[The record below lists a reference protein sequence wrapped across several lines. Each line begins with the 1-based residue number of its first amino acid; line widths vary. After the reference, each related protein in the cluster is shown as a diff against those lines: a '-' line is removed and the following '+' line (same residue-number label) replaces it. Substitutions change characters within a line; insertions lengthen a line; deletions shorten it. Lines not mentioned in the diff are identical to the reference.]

1 MNSNPL
7 TLIDYGREALN
18 LYVKTIGVE
27 YNSKARDFK
36 HTQPRIA
43 FGVAL
48 TKHIGDS
55 LTSDVLEKDRTTII
69 HYKRKHADN
78 MHLWDGYDT
87 LFETAQY
94 IVDSYFSET
103 AKLDRIAYID
113 RMIQQMVEEKKSI
126 QSNTNV

>member
-78 MHLWDGYDT
+78 MELWDGYDT

-113 RMIQQMVEEKKSI
+113 RMIRQMVEEKKSI

>member
-7 TLIDYGREALN
+7 TLIDCGREALN

-27 YNSKARDFK
+27 YNSKARSFK

-78 MHLWDGYDT
+78 MYLWDGYDT

-113 RMIQQMVEEKKSI
+113 RMIRQMVEEKKSI

>member
-7 TLIDYGREALN
+7 TLIDCGREALN
-18 LYVKTIGVE
+18 LYYKTIGIE
-27 YNSKARDFK
+27 YNSKARYFK

-43 FGVAL
+43 LGVAL
-48 TKHIGDS
+48 TRHIGDS
-55 LTSDVLEKDRTTII
+55 LTSDVLGKDRTTII

-78 MHLWDGYDT
+78 MELWDGYDT
-87 LFETAQY
+87 MFETAKY

-113 RMIQQMVEEKKSI
+113 KVIREMVEEKKSI
-126 QSNTNV
+126 QSKLNV

>member
-27 YNSKARDFK
+27 YNSKARHFK

>member
-36 HTQPRIA
+36 QTQPRIA

-78 MHLWDGYDT
+78 MQLWDGYDT

>member
-27 YNSKARDFK
+27 YKSKARHFK

-78 MHLWDGYDT
+78 MELWDGYDT

-113 RMIQQMVEEKKSI
+113 RMIRQMVEEKKSI

>member
-27 YNSKARDFK
+27 YNSKARHFK

-78 MHLWDGYDT
+78 MELWDGYDT
-87 LFETAQY
+87 LFETAKY
-94 IVDSYFSET
+94 IIDSYFSET

-113 RMIQQMVEEKKSI
+113 RMIRQMVEEKKSI

>member
-36 HTQPRIA
+36 QTQPRIA

-69 HYKRKHADN
+69 HYKRKHEDN
-78 MHLWDGYDT
+78 MELWDGYDT

-113 RMIQQMVEEKKSI
+113 RMIRQMVEEKKSI

>member
-36 HTQPRIA
+36 QTQPRIA

-78 MHLWDGYDT
+78 MELWDGYDT
-87 LFETAQY
+87 LFETAKY

-113 RMIQQMVEEKKSI
+113 RMIRQMVEEKKSI

>member
-36 HTQPRIA
+36 QTQPRIA

-78 MHLWDGYDT
+78 MELWDGYDT

-113 RMIQQMVEEKKSI
+113 RMIRQMVEEKKSI

>member
-7 TLIDYGREALN
+7 TLIENGREALN
-18 LYVKTIGVE
+18 LYFKTIGIE
-27 YNSKARDFK
+27 FDSKARHLK

-55 LTSDVLEKDRTTII
+55 LTSDVLGKDRTTII
-69 HYKRKHADN
+69 HYKRTHDDN
-78 MHLWDGYDT
+78 MAVWDGYDT
-87 LFETAQY
+87 FFETAQY

-113 RMIQQMVEEKKSI
+113 KMIREMIKEKKSI
-126 QSNTNV
+126 QSKLNV

>member
-27 YNSKARDFK
+27 YNSKARHFK

-69 HYKRKHADN
+69 HYKRKHEDN
-78 MHLWDGYDT
+78 MELWDGYDT